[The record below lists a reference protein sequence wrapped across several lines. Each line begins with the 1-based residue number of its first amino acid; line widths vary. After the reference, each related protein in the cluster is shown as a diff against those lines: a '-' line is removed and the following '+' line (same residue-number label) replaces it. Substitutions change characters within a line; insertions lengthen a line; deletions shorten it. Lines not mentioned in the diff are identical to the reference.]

1 MTRTH
6 QLNLSYR
13 LAVFYAVNP
22 TIVLTGQELA
32 RKFGTASSLVR
43 DTLRPSERMG
53 IVRVTTA
60 GVGRHTIGIGAAL
73 ENEL

>member
-1 MTRTH
+1 MTRHVT
-6 QLNLSYR
+6 LPLSYR

-22 TIVLTGQELA
+22 TIELTGQELA
-32 RKFGTASSLVR
+32 HKFGTASSLVR

-60 GVGRHTIGIGAAL
+60 GVGRHTVSIGPEL
-73 ENEL
+73 EAEL